1 MKQRSVQLFYW
12 GMLISFLG
20 SLPPGVMNIVA
31 TQISSRQGTGQ
42 AMIYA
47 IGSMLAEV
55 IIVRVA
61 LSGMN
66 RLIRSQLFFRIL
78 EWMTAG
84 LLVVFSIAC
93 FGTANSVQHASGILP
108 DIVLPPFVTGILIS
122 AVNPLHIPF
131 WLGWSTVLIE
141 KNILGTRSRQ
151 YNIYVTGI
159 ATGTIAGF
167 SLFIA
172 GGHYLL
178 QELQSYQ
185 FVVNIAIGFVL
196 CIVAFFHIRKIVMVP
211 AAVRYAKLFR
221 QP

>member
-1 MKQRSVQLFYW
+1 MKKRSVQVFHW

-47 IGSMLAEV
+47 FGSMLAEV

-61 LSGMN
+61 LSGMD
-66 RLIRSQLFFRIL
+66 RLIRSQQLFRIL

-84 LLVVFSIAC
+84 LLVTFSIAC
-93 FGTANSVQHASGILP
+93 FSTASSVQNASGILP
-108 DIVLPPFVTGILIS
+108 DLVLPPFVTGILIS

-141 KNILGTRSRQ
+141 KSILEPRSRQ

-159 ATGTIAGF
+159 GIGTIAGF

-172 GGHYLL
+172 GGYYLL
-178 QELQSYQ
+178 QVLQSYR
-185 FVVNIAIGFVL
+185 FIVNIAVGFVL
-196 CIVAFFHIRKIVMVP
+196 CIAAFFHIRKIVMVP